1 MTGNNSVL
9 SGLNMIIQVVVVLNG
24 TVVDSN

>member
-9 SGLNMIIQVVVVLNG
+9 SGLSMIIQVVVVLNG
-24 TVVDSN
+24 TVVDNN

>member
-1 MTGNNSVL
+1 MTENNSVL
-9 SGLNMIIQVVVVLNG
+9 SGLSMIIQVVVVLNG

>member
-9 SGLNMIIQVVVVLNG
+9 SGLSMVIQVVVVLNG

>member
-9 SGLNMIIQVVVVLNG
+9 SGLSMIIQVVVVLNG
-24 TVVDSN
+24 TVADSN

>member
-9 SGLNMIIQVVVVLNG
+9 SGLSMIIQVVVVLNG

>member
-9 SGLNMIIQVVVVLNG
+9 SGLSMTIQVVVVLNG

>member
-1 MTGNNSVL
+1 MTGNNSVS
-9 SGLNMIIQVVVVLNG
+9 SGLSMIIQVVVVLNR

>member
-9 SGLNMIIQVVVVLNG
+9 SELSMIIQVVVVLNG